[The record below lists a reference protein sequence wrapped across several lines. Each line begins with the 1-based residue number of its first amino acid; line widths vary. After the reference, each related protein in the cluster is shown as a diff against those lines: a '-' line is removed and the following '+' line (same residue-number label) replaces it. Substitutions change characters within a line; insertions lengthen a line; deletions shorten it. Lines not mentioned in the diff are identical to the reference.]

1 MEHHST
7 SRVLASAGVGSAFSN
22 TKHHTDIQVTDI
34 NGSAEVEFCS
44 IKLPVSEQQESSA
57 SNWMGPVVKMSL
69 PSYRLWDL
77 LLKFVDRTRK
87 RICPSYPKNV
97 YTRGY
102 DGVVN
107 DKHRVRMLKGL
118 QSHAKGNDNIL
129 CNDEKEYYSVTF
141 APKPVSLDD
150 IEVSEGS
157 ERRSTRPNNSR
168 NGINDSEVQT
178 QFFRDEISKKY
189 GQVSKCESSRVI
201 ASSGVKDVVV
211 QVVKHLLDGLPP
223 QGVGRNII
231 WHLGEPDPKK
241 SILELMYHL
250 DVFAKGFLEEGMP
263 FADDYYITKKDG
275 VSFIRYQWPLDIVD
289 EKYDIPVNLT
299 ANMMLYGL

>member
-22 TKHHTDIQVTDI
+22 TKHHTNIQVTDI

-44 IKLPVSEQQESSA
+44 IKLPVSSNNNPPLATGWDLLSKCHFRAIALSSL
-57 SNWMGPVVKMSL
+57 MGLEAK
-69 PSYRLWDL
+69 LWDL
-77 LLKFVDRTRK
+77 LLKFVDHIRK
-87 RICPSYPKNV
+87 RICPSYPKDV
-97 YTRGY
+97 YTKGC

-107 DKHRVRMLKGL
+107 DNHRVHMLKGL

-141 APKPVSLDD
+141 APQPVSSDD

-157 ERRSTRPNNSR
+157 QRRSIGPNNSR

-178 QFFRDEISKKY
+178 QFFRGEISKKY

-201 ASSGVKDVVV
+201 ASSGVKDVG
-211 QVVKHLLDGLPP
+211 KP
-223 QGVGRNII
+223 
-231 WHLGEPDPKK
+231 GE
-241 SILELMYHL
+241 L
-250 DVFAKGFLEEGMP
+250 DVDQYKVDALKGAKPSVFNLSYLFL
-263 FADDYYITKKDG
+263 T
-275 VSFIRYQWPLDIVD
+275 RLDLTS
-289 EKYDIPVNLT
+289 NLHFSS
-299 ANMMLYGL
+299 A